1 MEMALHQ
8 QLVSIPGTLF
18 AQTTAGGIFVM
29 EIKTLFD
36 GTIQLAE
43 KAMDLRSRRHET
55 ILSNI
60 ANADTPN
67 YKAFDLLVDEAL
79 ARETSKEGSIRM
91 QRTDQ
96 FHLGRGGTSQAT
108 VKSAVVNLSPQIS
121 LRGDGNTVDM
131 DREMSVLADN
141 QLHYKTT
148 AQILS
153 SKFARMRSII
163 QGGKG

>member
-1 MEMALHQ
+1 
-8 QLVSIPGTLF
+8 
-18 AQTTAGGIFVM
+18 M

-36 GTIQLAE
+36 GTIHLAE
-43 KAMDLRSRRHET
+43 KALDWRARRHEV

-67 YKAFDLLVDEAL
+67 YKAFDLMVEEAL
-79 ARETSKEGSIRM
+79 SGEVPKEGRVRLH
-91 QRTDQ
+91 RTDPD
-96 FHLGRGGTSQAT
+96 HIGAGGPSDRLPRSVT
-108 VKSAVVNLSPQIS
+108 VELSPQAT

-141 QLHYKTT
+141 QLNYKAAT
-148 AQILS
+148 QILAR
-153 SKFARMRSII
+153 KFGRLRSII